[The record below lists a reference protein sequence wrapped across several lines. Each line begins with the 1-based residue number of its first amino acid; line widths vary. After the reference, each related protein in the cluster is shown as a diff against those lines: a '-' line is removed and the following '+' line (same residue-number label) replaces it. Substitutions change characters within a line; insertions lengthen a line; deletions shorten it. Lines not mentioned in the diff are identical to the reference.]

1 MIRGL
6 AIALLLASNAFAQKQ
21 PPLTAGDRKQ
31 LGETLPYLLE
41 ELYVIPEKG
50 KELAAQLR
58 TSFAKGTYD
67 AATTPQ
73 ALADAIN
80 RDLSAANDRH
90 LAVRYRS
97 ENASSPLLTIDAW
110 NERRAAMRGSSG
122 PMRRAVPGDPNALR
136 AKNFGVAAAE
146 VLDGNVGYLRIREFV
161 PTEEARAAVD
171 HAMAFLANTD
181 AMIVDVRN
189 CPGGS
194 ADSVSYL
201 ASYFFGPERRVLMS
215 RYNRPSN
222 TSMEST
228 TVEVNGARMPGKPLY
243 ILTSGRSASACES
256 FAFTMQQWGRAKTVG
271 EKTAGA
277 GYNNMIVDVGLG
289 LVFSI
294 SVGTATH
301 PKTNKQFEAVGVQ
314 PDISVAADQALEAA
328 RAEAVSVPGDQSP
341 RTPSRS
347 RL

>member
-6 AIALLLASNAFAQKQ
+6 AIALLLASNAFAQTQ
-21 PPLTAGDRKQ
+21 PVLTAGDRKQ

-58 TSFAKGTYD
+58 NSFAKSAYD

-97 ENASSPLLTIDAW
+97 ENAASPVLTIDAW
-110 NERRAAMRGSSG
+110 NERRAAMRVGG

-136 AKNFGVAAAE
+136 SKNFGVAAAE
-146 VLDGNVGYLRIREFV
+146 VLEGNVGYLRIREFV
-161 PTEEARAAVD
+161 PTEEARAAID

-194 ADSVSYL
+194 ADGVSYL

-228 TVEVNGARMPGKPLY
+228 TVDIKGARIPGKPLY
-243 ILTSGRSASACES
+243 ILISGRSASACES

-277 GYNNMIVDVGLG
+277 GYNNMIVDVGRG
-289 LVFSI
+289 LMFSI

-328 RAEAVSVPGDQSP
+328 RADAV
-341 RTPSRS
+341 R
-347 RL
+347 